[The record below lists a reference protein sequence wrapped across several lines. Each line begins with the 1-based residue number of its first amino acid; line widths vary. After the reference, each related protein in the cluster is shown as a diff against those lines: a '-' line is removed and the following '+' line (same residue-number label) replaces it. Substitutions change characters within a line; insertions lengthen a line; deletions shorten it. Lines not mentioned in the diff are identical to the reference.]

1 MSKNIKFP
9 QRGEIWVIDYNYKPR
24 KGENGEDIESRIK
37 KFRPLLVI
45 SNNTQNE
52 YDEEIIVVPL
62 SSQDLEEIEPFEVLI
77 VANKNN
83 AISLALF

>member
-1 MSKNIKFP
+1 
-9 QRGEIWVIDYNYKPR
+9 
-24 KGENGEDIESRIK
+24 
-37 KFRPLLVI
+37 LLVI